1 MHVLSSSFCGLLH
14 VLFEGL
20 CLFLVEREQTGR
32 VPEFSKA
39 TDHGLRG
46 RAPALFK
53 ATDYGLRGRA
63 PEF

>member
-1 MHVLSSSFCGLLH
+1 MSNSTVFAGFWRRGSES
-14 VLFEGL
+14 
-20 CLFLVEREQTGR
+20 GR

-39 TDHGLRG
+39 TDYGLRG
-46 RAPALFK
+46 RAPALSK